1 MLLTSSL
8 PAGTLAGKLS
18 ITVDSLRKGL
28 LPMCGLTTPLLG
40 RACHTFLTL
49 AYPGGPSTI
58 PPNRRVFLDLAPNQD
73 LEPLLKPPLCEVL
86 RTPQGALRGYAFR
99 LGSAVYPH
107 VKLQVISH
115 DRDADCIFA
124 VDTHDAFHLERNHPD
139 AAGWAKLQT
148 ANRQLKQQ
156 IEHAWEA
163 DGLLTFN
170 GLLRRELAKK

>member
-1 MLLTSSL
+1 MLLTSWLS
-8 PAGTLAGKLS
+8 AGTLAGKLS
-18 ITVDSLRKGL
+18 VTVDSLPKGL
-28 LPMCGLTTPLLG
+28 LPMCGLTATLLG
-40 RACHTFLTL
+40 RACRIFLTL

-58 PPNRRVFLDLAPNQD
+58 PPNRRVFSDLLPDQD
-73 LEPLLKPPLCEVL
+73 VAPLLKPPLCEVL
-86 RTPQGALRGYAFR
+86 RTPQGGLRGYAFR

-115 DRDADCIFA
+115 GRDADCIIA
-124 VDTHDAFHLERNHPD
+124 VDTHDAFHLEPNHPD
-139 AAGWAKLQT
+139 AAGWANLQT

-170 GLLRRELAKK
+170 ELLRRELAKK